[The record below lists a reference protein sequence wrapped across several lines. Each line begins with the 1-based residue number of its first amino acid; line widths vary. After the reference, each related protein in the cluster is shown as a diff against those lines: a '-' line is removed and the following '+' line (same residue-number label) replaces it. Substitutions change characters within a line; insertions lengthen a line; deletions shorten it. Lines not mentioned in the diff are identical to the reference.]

1 MSKRIKSGNFE
12 KGNYFK
18 IDTVQSKIDKE
29 TFSANKTL
37 EKNGSSND
45 RLSIRIREQT
55 ESTYGEGGESR
66 YGKATKNIQ
75 YVRVSQTQISFRTIR
90 TFQKRK
96 LKNTAAK
103 ELRLEIF

>member
-96 LKNTAAK
+96 LKNTAGK